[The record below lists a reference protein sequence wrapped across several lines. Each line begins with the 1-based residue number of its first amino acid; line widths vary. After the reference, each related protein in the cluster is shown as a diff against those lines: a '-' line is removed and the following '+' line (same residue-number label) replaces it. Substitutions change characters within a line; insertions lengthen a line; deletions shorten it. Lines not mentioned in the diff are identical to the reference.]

1 MSELRI
7 ALFDFDGTLVDS
19 VMSIIRHTQ
28 IACEAANVSRPSEAH
43 IRQNIGKGL
52 MDAALDYAAG
62 DEAKAQ
68 LIFDGYRAS
77 ARRELTS
84 PSHQG
89 DALFDGAQTALE
101 ALSQEGW
108 LLGIVTNKGR
118 FGLQAHLEMY
128 GMTELFDVTLT
139 ADDVPVKP
147 APDMA
152 LEALRRTGV
161 DVGRACLIGDTIN
174 DARCAMNAKMDFVG
188 VSWGY
193 HADDVLRGEGACY
206 IAPDFPELVQF
217 LNTHIPK

>member
-19 VMSIIRHTQ
+19 VASIIRHTQ
-28 IACEAANVSRPSEAH
+28 IACEEAAVSLPSEAH

-52 MDAALDYAAG
+52 MDAAFDYAAG
-62 DEAKAQ
+62 HEAKAQ
-68 LIFDGYRAS
+68 MIFDGYRAS

-84 PSHQG
+84 PTHQG
-89 DALFDGAQTALE
+89 DALFDGAQDALE
-101 ALSQEGW
+101 GLSQDGW

-128 GMTELFDVTLT
+128 GMTDLFDVTLT

-152 LEALRRTGV
+152 LEALRRTGA
-161 DVGRACLIGDTIN
+161 DLGRACLIGDTVN
-174 DARCAMNAKMDFVG
+174 DARCARNAKMDFVG

-193 HADDVLRGEGACY
+193 HADAILTEEGACY
-206 IAPDFPELVQF
+206 IAPDFPELVRF
-217 LNTHIPK
+217 LTAHIPN

>member
-7 ALFDFDGTLVDS
+7 ALFDFDGTLADS
-19 VMSIIRHTQ
+19 VTSIIRNTQ
-28 IACEAANVSRPSEAH
+28 AACGEVGVSAPNEKL

-62 DEAKAQ
+62 DEAMAQ
-68 LIFDGYRAS
+68 KIFDAYRAT
-77 ARRELTS
+77 AHRELTS
-84 PSHQG
+84 PSHQA
-89 DALFDGAQTALE
+89 DKLFPGAQSALE

-118 FGLQAHLEMY
+118 FGLRAHLEIY
-128 GMTELFDVTLT
+128 GITELFDVTLT

-161 DVGRACLIGDTIN
+161 ALSRACLIGDTVN

-188 VSWGY
+188 VGWGY
-193 HADDVLRGEGACY
+193 HADDVLQEEGACY
-206 IAPDFPELVQF
+206 IAPDFPDLVRF
-217 LNTHIPK
+217 LNTHIPA